1 MFQHLVAIKS
11 LTFFNQKTYNVE
23 LMLNDILTIF
33 DNLKLITNI

>member
-33 DNLKLITNI
+33 DNLKLTTNI

>member
-33 DNLKLITNI
+33 DNLKLSTNM